1 MRKKRVS
8 QRWGSSGAGLALIS
22 AVLFGATT
30 PFSKILLNEVSP
42 WLIAGLLYLGSG
54 LGLLV
59 IWLART
65 YGLRKPSSEATLERG
80 SWFWLAGA
88 VFVGGILAPVLLMW
102 GLTRTMAS
110 TASLMLNLEGV
121 MTALLAWFVFKE
133 NFDRRI
139 AMGMLFI
146 VAGGVIL
153 SWSNDLQAGVP
164 WGILAIA
171 GACFCWALDNNLT
184 RQVSGGDPQQIAM
197 IKGLVAG
204 SVNTAI
210 ALGAGA
216 SLPALGTLFA
226 TGIVG
231 LLGYGLSLY
240 LFILA
245 LRHIGTARAGA
256 YFSTAPFIGAVLSAV
271 ILREA
276 PSAPLIIAGV
286 LMLIGVW
293 LHLTERHEH
302 IHTHESITHT
312 HLHWH
317 DDHHQHEH
325 PLGTSLKEPHS
336 HEHVH
341 SQMTH
346 SHPHFPD
353 LHHRHK
359 HKKE

>member
-1 MRKKRVS
+1 M
-8 QRWGSSGAGLALIS
+8 
-22 AVLFGATT
+22 
-30 PFSKILLNEVSP
+30 
-42 WLIAGLLYLGSG
+42 
-54 LGLLV
+54 
-59 IWLART
+59 
-65 YGLRKPSSEATLERG
+65 
-80 SWFWLAGA
+80 
-88 VFVGGILAPVLLMW
+88 GGILAPVLLMW